1 VSLRGAEEKDGNV
14 SGSESFPAACRLTR
28 RRQFLAVYN
37 KGHRTGTFSFTLFG
51 LPSPNG
57 PRLGIT
63 VTKKVGNAVR
73 RNRIKRRF
81 REIFRKNRH
90 LLDAKLDL
98 VINAHRGIDASQYRS
113 LEEEFLVSF
122 RRLARGYRM

>member
-1 VSLRGAEEKDGNV
+1 MSLRGAEEKDGNV
-14 SGSESFPAACRLTR
+14 SGSEPFPKACRLTR

-51 LPSPNG
+51 LPSPYG